1 MTSSYRSQCQPRGE
15 DSGTTPL
22 VFPKPRKHDELL
34 SFVAHFG
41 SRVTNATTR
50 CNLEDVA
57 IRAVTASRQDPS
69 LARMLPVFLFR
80 VRDSLDLDKLT
91 AKALKAGCAAHLG
104 YFLEVTSKVSSVQ
117 TFRASMTNL
126 RQHAHANRPMFFFV
140 RTESHPFEAMIALER
155 TPQDAR
161 RWGLI
166 TGTPLDSF
174 STYFNKVANL

>member
-1 MTSSYRSQCQPRGE
+1 MTSI
-15 DSGTTPL
+15 PL

-41 SRVTNATTR
+41 SRVTNATTK

-80 VRDSLDLDKLT
+80 SRNNLKLHELVS
-91 AKALKAGCAAHLG
+91 KAVACGCASRLG
-104 YFLEVTSKVSSVQ
+104 YLLEVTIQVSSVR
-117 TFRASMTNL
+117 TFRPTLASL
-126 RQHAHANRPMFFFV
+126 RRHAHADRPIFFFA
-140 RTESHPFEAMIALER
+140 RTENHPFEAMVAGER
-155 TPQDAR
+155 TPQEAR
-161 RWGLI
+161 RWGLL

-174 STYFNKVANL
+174 STYFNKVARL